1 MAKPSGR
8 APQPKT
14 VQEWIDRE
22 LRSNADLR
30 REVEETL
37 NQMRIEQDLATLR
50 ERRGMSQSQLAKLLG
65 VSQPAIAKL
74 ESGKAKNLELRTLV
88 RYATVLGA
96 RVHVVIEEDARLPKM
111 TRVSRLTVLPARKA
125 KAS

>member
-1 MAKPSGR
+1 MAKPS
-8 APQPKT
+8 AQAQQSKT
-14 VQEWIDRE
+14 VQEWIDSE
-22 LRSNADLR
+22 LRSDAQLR

-37 NQMRIEQDLATLR
+37 TQMRIEEDLATLR
-50 ERRGMSQSQLAKLLG
+50 ERRQVSQSQLAKLLG

-96 RVHVVIEEDARLPKM
+96 RVRVVIEEDAPRPKM
-111 TRVSRLTVLPARKA
+111 RRVSRLAVVRARKA

>member
-8 APQPKT
+8 AQQPKT
-14 VQEWIDRE
+14 VQEWIDSE
-22 LRSNADLR
+22 LRNDAELR

-50 ERRGMSQSQLAKLLG
+50 ERRQMSQSQLAKLLG

-96 RVHVVIEEDARLPKM
+96 RVRVVIEEDERLPKM
-111 TRVSRLTVLPARKA
+111 TRVSRLAVAPTRKA

>member
-1 MAKPSGR
+1 MAKPSRR
-8 APQPKT
+8 AQQSKT
-14 VQEWIDRE
+14 VQEWIDSE
-22 LRSNADLR
+22 LRSDAQLR

-50 ERRGMSQSQLAKLLG
+50 ERRHMSQSQLAKLLG

-96 RVHVVIEEDARLPKM
+96 RVRVVIEEDAPRSKIR
-111 TRVSRLTVLPARKA
+111 RVSRLAVVPVRKA
-125 KAS
+125 KVS

>member
-8 APQPKT
+8 AQQPKT
-14 VQEWIDRE
+14 VQEWIDSE
-22 LRSNADLR
+22 FRSDADLR

-50 ERRGMSQSQLAKLLG
+50 ERRRMSQSQLAKLLG

-96 RVHVVIEEDARLPKM
+96 RVRVVIEEDARLPKI
-111 TRVSRLTVLPARKA
+111 TRVSRLAVVPARKA

>member
-8 APQPKT
+8 AQQPKT
-14 VQEWIDRE
+14 VQEWIDSE
-22 LRSNADLR
+22 LRSDAELR

-50 ERRGMSQSQLAKLLG
+50 ERRQMSQSQLARLLG

-96 RVHVVIEEDARLPKM
+96 RVRVVIEEDERLPKI
-111 TRVSRLTVLPARKA
+111 TRVSRVGVVPARKA

>member
-8 APQPKT
+8 TQQPKT
-14 VQEWIDRE
+14 VQEWIDSE
-22 LRSNADLR
+22 LRNDAELR

-50 ERRGMSQSQLAKLLG
+50 ERRQMSQSQLAKLLG

-96 RVHVVIEEDARLPKM
+96 RVRVVIEEDERLPKI
-111 TRVSRLTVLPARKA
+111 TRVSRLGVVPARKA

>member
-8 APQPKT
+8 AQQSKT
-14 VQEWIDRE
+14 VQEWIDNE
-22 LRSNADLR
+22 LRSDAQLR

-50 ERRGMSQSQLAKLLG
+50 ERRQVSQSQLAKLLG

-96 RVHVVIEEDARLPKM
+96 RVRVVIEEDAPRPKVR
-111 TRVSRLTVLPARKA
+111 RVSRLAVVPARKA